1 MVRVDGSGTSNSLIQ
16 ARGLGKTYSRG
27 GEQIHVLQALEP

>member
-1 MVRVDGSGTSNSLIQ
+1 MVRVDGFGGPDSLIQ

-27 GEQIHVLQALEP
+27 GEQIHVLAIIEP